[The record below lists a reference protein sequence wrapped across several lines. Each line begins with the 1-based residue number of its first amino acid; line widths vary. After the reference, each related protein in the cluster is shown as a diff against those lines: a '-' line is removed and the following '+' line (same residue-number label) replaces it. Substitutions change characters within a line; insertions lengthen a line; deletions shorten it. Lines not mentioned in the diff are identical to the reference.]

1 MENKTTEY
9 RQHIELWMNSG
20 KSKIDYCR
28 ENSLSYQT
36 FFYHF
41 KRVKRAIKPK
51 KFVQVQIRE
60 NVKDS
65 TEGKIE
71 LYLANGSCLVFSQSI
86 TPAFIRQ
93 VVFGC

>member
-1 MENKTTEY
+1 MENRTIEY

-28 ENSLSYQT
+28 ENHLSYQT

-41 KRVKRAIKPK
+41 KRVKRDIKPK
-51 KFVQVQIRE
+51 KFVQVQIKE
-60 NVKDS
+60 KVEDS

-71 LYLANGSCLVFSQSI
+71 LYLANGSRLVFSQTL